1 MMDLKESSRALT
13 RILGDRASALERLAV
28 ISKLLTATG
37 AAIIVV
43 ATFANRP
50 IIGNTS
56 AAVVFI
62 ATLFLLYTDKDNSK
76 SLAEARTA
84 MDHALDQQ
92 AESEAMH
99 RKYEAAETAYN
110 NELERLSYFQAARDL
125 VRAILEDVATSNS
138 QLDEVSVIDRM
149 LKTARHALT
158 LAHGFEMKDFHT
170 ICVYQRAVN
179 ATGVVELIC
188 RAHLRTIDC
197 DVKQARTWKEGVGA
211 AGTALARG
219 EEIVVPDLRA
229 PELGTLY
236 SLPEKKVEDDTRYRS
251 IAAEPISLD
260 GKKDLWGILV
270 ATSSVPAHFSL
281 EDRSYVDVT
290 QSLAGMIGLAVKLVR
305 SKAAGVAA
313 KSHP

>member
-1 MMDLKESSRALT
+1 MMDLKESSRTLT
-13 RILGDRASALERLAV
+13 NILGVRATALERLSV
-28 ISKLLTATG
+28 TSKLLTAIG
-37 AAIIVV
+37 AGIIPV
-43 ATFANRP
+43 ATFANWP
-50 IIGNTS
+50 ILGDAA
-56 AAVVFI
+56 AAVVFVTTI
-62 ATLFLLYTDKDNSK
+62 FLLYTDKDTST
-76 SLAEARTA
+76 SLADARTA

-92 AESEAMH
+92 AESEVGR
-99 RKYEAAETAYN
+99 RKYEAAEKAYN
-110 NELERLSYFQAARDL
+110 DELDRLSHFQAARDL

-149 LKTARHALT
+149 LKTARHSLT

-170 ICVYQRAVN
+170 ICVYQRVVGSS
-179 ATGVVELIC
+179 GVAELIC

-197 DVKQARTWKEGVGA
+197 DVKQARSWKEGVGA

-219 EEIVVPDLRA
+219 EEIVVPDLKA

-236 SLPEKKVEDDTRYRS
+236 SLPEKKAEDDSRYRS

-281 EDRSYVDVT
+281 EDRSYVNVT

-305 SKAAGVAA
+305 SKAAVVAGV
-313 KSHP
+313 SHP